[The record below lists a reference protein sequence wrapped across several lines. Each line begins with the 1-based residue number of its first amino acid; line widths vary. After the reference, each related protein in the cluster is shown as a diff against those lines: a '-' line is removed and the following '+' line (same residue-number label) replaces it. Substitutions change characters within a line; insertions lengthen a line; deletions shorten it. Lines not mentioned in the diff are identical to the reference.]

1 MVSLD
6 ILIKSIEN
14 LDNIIIKSKLSD
26 LILEPINIPGIQR
39 LKNNSKIDEI
49 ISHQLDFFKKHLK
62 WNFIGY

>member
-39 LKNNSKIDEI
+39 LKNNSLSLIHI
-49 ISHQLDFFKKHLK
+49 
-62 WNFIGY
+62 